1 MNHNLNKPQNSNR
14 PYMLEFQV
22 RDGGGAQEE
31 PYMGVQS
38 AHAQSGNPWTGCGP
52 TGLATSA
59 QVNKTPRHISSEAED
74 VDSPGRGSCSSY
86 TDPFRSLTFR
96 GKEPPKDHSMI
107 NMSDDKSSMP
117 STDEDKHT
125 EPITGVCIFQ
135 WGGSEVWGGGKMHL
149 ARRMETGEIWTGNF
163 FFQRGVS

>member
-31 PYMGVQS
+31 PYVGIQS

-52 TGLATSA
+52 MGLATSA

-74 VDSPGRGSCSSY
+74 AESPGRGSCKSY
-86 TDPFRSLTFR
+86 TDPFRSLTLR
-96 GKEPPKDHSMI
+96 GEEPPKDHSMI

-125 EPITGVCIFQ
+125 EPMERTHQRCNPNTPRKRPCIKVTLLNIRENALNQ
-135 WGGSEVWGGGKMHL
+135 SNVRQL
-149 ARRMETGEIWTGNF
+149 YP
-163 FFQRGVS
+163 